1 VDESLDTFLILGPD
15 PESRQR
21 IPVDNQLGI
30 ELLTDTRGG
39 EFVYELKIPLVRSD
53 LHPIAIDAEPGANL
67 SLALDTPEIDREQMR
82 QQTGGGRGGG
92 MGGGMRGGM
101 RGGMGGGGRG
111 GMSDQR
117 PEMSEP
123 LKVRA
128 KIRLAASSSDGS

>member
-1 VDESLDTFLILGPD
+1 MDESLDTFLILGPD

-53 LHPIAIDAEPGANL
+53 LHPFAIDAEPGANL

-82 QQTGGGRGGG
+82 QQTGGGRGG
-92 MGGGMRGGM
+92 
-101 RGGMGGGGRG
+101 
-111 GMSDQR
+111 MSDQR